1 MENKIEKF
9 NSIYADLENG
19 NHSDFNK
26 SVCELDKIELVM
38 FITYLDDCGSDFGVL
53 RHTVTDRVLR
63 ALYSGGIK

>member
-26 SVCELDKIELVM
+26 SVCELDKSELVM
-38 FITYLDDCGSDFGVL
+38 FIGYLQDSSNSGVL
-53 RHTVTDRVLR
+53 RHTVINRILK
-63 ALYSGGIK
+63 ALYSGGIE